1 MHEQDY
7 FNEIK
12 EIIENTEVNKRV
24 REYKNN
30 YDDLMAKWNI
40 GKILVEAQG
49 GEKRAKY
56 GDNLIKKWSEI
67 FSKEYGKQYS
77 RSNMFY
83 MRQFFMNFPIV
94 QTLSGQLS
102 WSHIVELLSIKNENE
117 RNYYINQ
124 IILNNLSVRELRNE
138 IKNKAFE
145 RLSYADKENI
155 KLITDDEDKYNL
167 TLSDMIK
174 DPIIIKTDKDINSL
188 NEKAIHKLLI
198 EMIEDGFLELGNGFS
213 LIGHEYPLKIN
224 NKTYHTDLLFFNYEI
239 NAFVVVEVKNEE
251 FKPSQIGQVKFYMDY
266 IDKNI
271 KKEHHSKTE
280 GILIVKEKDEYVMK
294 YINDKGI
301 YITSFKLLNN
311 MKEKI

>member
-12 EIIENTEVNKRV
+12 SIIENTEVNKKV

-40 GKILVEAQG
+40 GKLLVEAQG

-67 FSKEYGKQYS
+67 FSKEYGNGYS
-77 RSNMFY
+77 IRNMKY
-83 MRQFFMNFPIV
+83 MRQFYTSFRI
-94 QTLSGQLS
+94 GQPLVAQLT
-102 WSHIVELLSIKNENE
+102 WSHIIKLLPIKNENE

-124 IILNNLSVRELRNE
+124 VILNNLSKRELINE
-138 IKNKAFE
+138 IKSKAFD

-155 KLITDDEDKYNL
+155 KLITNEEKNYSL

-198 EMIEDGFLELGNGFS
+198 EMIEDGFLELGNGFA

-224 NKTYHTDLLFFNYEI
+224 NKTYHTDLLFFNLEI
-239 NAFVVVEVKNEE
+239 NAYVVVEVKNEE
-251 FKPSQIGQVKFYMDY
+251 FKPSQIGQVRFYMDY

-271 KKEHHSKTE
+271 KKENHSKTE
-280 GILIVKEKDEYVMK
+280 GILIVKEKNEFVIK
-294 YINDKGI
+294 YISDKGI

-311 MKEKI
+311 MEEKI

>member
-12 EIIENTEVNKRV
+12 SIIENTEVNKRV

-30 YDDLMAKWNI
+30 YEDLMAKWNI
-40 GKILVEAQG
+40 GKLLVEAQG

-56 GDNLIKKWSEI
+56 GDGLIKKWSEI

-174 DPIIIKTDKDINSL
+174 DPIIIKTDKDINNL

-198 EMIEDGFLELGNGFS
+198 EMIENGFLELGSGFA

-239 NAFVVVEVKNEE
+239 NSFVVVEVKNEE
-251 FKPSQIGQVKFYMDY
+251 YKPSQIGQVKFYMDY

>member
-1 MHEQDY
+1 
-7 FNEIK
+7 
-12 EIIENTEVNKRV
+12 
-24 REYKNN
+24 
-30 YDDLMAKWNI
+30 
-40 GKILVEAQG
+40 
-49 GEKRAKY
+49 
-56 GDNLIKKWSEI
+56 
-67 FSKEYGKQYS
+67 
-77 RSNMFY
+77 
-83 MRQFFMNFPIV
+83 MNFPIV

-102 WSHIVELLSIKNENE
+102 WSHIIELLPLKNENE

-124 IILNNLSVRELRNE
+124 VILNNLSVRELRNE
-138 IKNKAFE
+138 IKSKAFN

-155 KLITDDEDKYNL
+155 KLITNEEDKYNL

-174 DPIIIKTDKDINSL
+174 DPIIIKTDKDINNL

-198 EMIEDGFLELGNGFS
+198 EMIEDGFMELGSGFA

-224 NKTYHTDLLFFNYEI
+224 NKTYRTDLLFFNYET
-239 NAFVVVEVKNEE
+239 NSFVVVEVKNEE
-251 FKPSQIGQVKFYMDY
+251 YKPSQIGQIRFYMDY

-280 GILIVKEKDEYVMK
+280 GILIVKEKDKYVMK

-311 MKEKI
+311 MREKI

>member
-40 GKILVEAQG
+40 GKLLVEAQG

-56 GDNLIKKWSEI
+56 GDGLIKKWSEI

-94 QTLSGQLS
+94 QPLVGQLT
-102 WSHIVELLSIKNENE
+102 WSHIIKLLPIKNENE

-124 IILNNLSVRELRNE
+124 VILNNLSKRELINE
-138 IKNKAFE
+138 IKSHTFD

-155 KLITDDEDKYNL
+155 KLITNKKDKYNL

-174 DPIIIKTDKDINSL
+174 DPIIIKTDKDINNL

-198 EMIEDGFLELGNGFS
+198 EMLEQRFLELGLGFT
-213 LIGHEYPLKIN
+213 LAGHEYPLKIN
-224 NKTYHTDLLFFNYEI
+224 NETYHADLLFFNYEI
-239 NAFVVVEVKNEE
+239 NAFVVVEVKNKEY
-251 FKPSQIGQVKFYMDY
+251 KPSQIGQVRFYMDY

-271 KKEHHSKTE
+271 KKEHHDKTE
-280 GILIVKEKDEYVMK
+280 GILIVKEKDKYVMK

-311 MKEKI
+311 IKEKI

>member
-12 EIIENTEVNKRV
+12 SIIENTEVNKRV

-30 YDDLMAKWNI
+30 YEDLMSKWNI
-40 GKILVEAQG
+40 GKLLVEAQG

-56 GDNLIKKWSEI
+56 GDGLIKKWAEI

-77 RSNMFY
+77 NRELRK
-83 MRQFFMNFPIV
+83 MRQFYRLFPIWP
-94 QTLSGQLS
+94 TLSAKLS
-102 WSHIVELLSIKNENE
+102 WSHIIELLTLQNENE

-124 IILNNLSVRELRNE
+124 TILNNLSIRELRKE
-138 IKNKAFE
+138 IKNQAFE

-155 KLITDDEDKYNL
+155 KLITNEEKNYSL

-198 EMIEDGFLELGNGFS
+198 EMIEDGFLELGTGFA
-213 LIGHEYPLKIN
+213 LVGHEYKIIKDN
-224 NKTYHTDLLFFNYEI
+224 ITYKIDLLFFNVKLNCYI
-239 NAFVVVEVKNEE
+239 PIEVKNRNITAED
-251 FKPSQIGQVKFYMDY
+251 IGQIEFYTHL
-266 IDKNI
+266 IDNN
-271 KKEHHSKTE
+271 
-280 GILIVKEKDEYVMK
+280 VKEKYHNPTIGLILVKKKNQYVLEYATGKNNIFVSS
-294 YINDKGI
+294 Y
-301 YITSFKLLNN
+301 LL
-311 MKEKI
+311 EKI